1 VFLVFEFSGTID
13 IDFSRYP
20 SRDYQLN
27 WLRMY
32 LESSFKHRGLQ
43 PSDVTDLEVER
54 LYVQVQKFALVSFVK
69 SQMTVSSG

>member
-1 VFLVFEFSGTID
+1 MEE

-32 LESSFKHRGLQ
+32 LEASFKYRDLD
-43 PSDVTDLEVER
+43 PSDVTNLDVER
-54 LYVQVQKFALVSFVK
+54 LFVQVQKFALVSMNKFILEVA
-69 SQMTVSSG
+69 